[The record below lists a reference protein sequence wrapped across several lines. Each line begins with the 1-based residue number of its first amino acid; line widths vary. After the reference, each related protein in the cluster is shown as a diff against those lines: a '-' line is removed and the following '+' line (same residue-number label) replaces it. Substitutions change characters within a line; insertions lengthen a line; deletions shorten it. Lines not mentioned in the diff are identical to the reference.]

1 MIGRKAIEIMI
12 SERSHSPMKV
22 RRVSLEQLLK
32 QLENSRMSSDLGKD
46 ILSTYDILKGYP
58 FDRNEAASRIIL
70 NNAKHPGVLASLSTG
85 SRQHP
90 VLSDSGTIPANEI
103 RSRLNLQFQELCRE
117 AASVLGYALEEV

>member
-1 MIGRKAIEIMI
+1 
-12 SERSHSPMKV
+12 MKV

-46 ILSTYDILKGYP
+46 ILSTYDILRGCP
-58 FDRNEAASRIIL
+58 FHRNEAASRIIL
-70 NNAKHPGVLASLSTG
+70 NNAKHPDILASLSKG

-90 VLSDSGTIPANEI
+90 VLPDSGAISANEI

-117 AASVLGYALEEV
+117 AASVLGYALEEA

>member
-1 MIGRKAIEIMI
+1 
-12 SERSHSPMKV
+12 MKV

-46 ILSTYDILKGYP
+46 ILSTYDILKSYP

-70 NNAKHPGVLASLSTG
+70 NNAKHPGILASLSKG
-85 SRQHP
+85 SRQHLP
-90 VLSDSGTIPANEI
+90 DSDTIPANEI

-117 AASVLGYALEEV
+117 AASVLGYALEEA

>member
-1 MIGRKAIEIMI
+1 
-12 SERSHSPMKV
+12 MKV

-46 ILSTYDILKGYP
+46 ILSTYDILCGCP

-70 NNAKHPGVLASLSTG
+70 NNAKHPGILASLSTG
-85 SRQHP
+85 SRQHQ
-90 VLSDSGTIPANEI
+90 VLPDSDTIPANEI

-117 AASVLGYALEEV
+117 AASVLGYALEEA

>member
-1 MIGRKAIEIMI
+1 
-12 SERSHSPMKV
+12 MKV

-70 NNAKHPGVLASLSTG
+70 NNAKHPGILASLSTG

-90 VLSDSGTIPANEI
+90 VLPEGDVVVG
-103 RSRLNLQFQELCRE
+103 LLDGVD
-117 AASVLGYALEEV
+117 AAAEPHDAHDVA